1 MTVANLQLRQLLPSW
16 KSVSVCLQS
25 YPSSEAT
32 VKICGVV
39 VAEDHLE
46 AFLRHRLDG
55 EVGGVGGV
63 CPQLDRVLVPGEI
76 IDNDFGVF

>member
-1 MTVANLQLRQLLPSW
+1 M
-16 KSVSVCLQS
+16 
-25 YPSSEAT
+25 
-32 VKICGVV
+32 

-76 IDNDFGVF
+76 ICNVLECFKGFSLVHEMNVVRMCQLVAPDRHLR